1 MRQTLQEV
9 VAAELPP
16 AFVSGIRPLLGRLY
30 IEAAAYVRENRFMEE
45 PEYKN
50 LLPHA
55 RRNMAEKGLRDL
67 ASKHGLFVT
76 VEWTKTHS
84 AQFTMI
90 CTPRVRLTISKT
102 SHEWALP
109 ETCYFRKTN
118 SAVNDMLM
126 QGNLWPV
133 SAPEQNDSELLY
145 AILTHGPAP
154 KSDALG
160 FVSIGFPRPD
170 MKAWAEPT
178 VGILD
183 IQERQERAAK
193 PADPMADVQERQRTA
208 ALKKTAKK
216 TTNKSKGEGKDEGGN
231 TA

>member
-1 MRQTLQEV
+1 VRQTLQDV

-16 AFVSGIRPLLGRLY
+16 AFVSAIYPLLGRLY
-30 IEAAAYVRENRFMEE
+30 TEAAAYVRENRFMEE
-45 PEYKN
+45 PEHRN
-50 LLPHA
+50 LLPYA

-67 ASKHGLFVT
+67 ASNHGLRGT
-76 VEWTKTHS
+76 VEWTETRS

-90 CTPRVRLTISKT
+90 RTPRIRLTISKT
-102 SHEWALP
+102 AHEWAVP

-118 SAVNDMLM
+118 SVVNDMLM

-154 KSDALG
+154 KSEALG
-160 FVSIGFPRPD
+160 FVNIGFPRPD

-178 VGILD
+178 VSILD
-183 IQERQERAAK
+183 IEQRQQQIVK
-193 PADPMADVQERQRTA
+193 PADPMADEQERQRTA
-208 ALKKTAKK
+208 PLKEAAKK
-216 TTNKSKGEGKDEGGN
+216 IADEAKDREDDEGEC

>member
-1 MRQTLQEV
+1 MRQTLQDV
-9 VAAELPP
+9 IAAELPA
-16 AFVSGIRPLLGRLY
+16 AFVSAIYPLLGRTY
-30 IEAAAYVRENRFMEE
+30 IEAAAYVRENRLMEE
-45 PEYKN
+45 PEHRN

-67 ASKHGLFVT
+67 AAKHGLLAT
-76 VEWTKTHS
+76 VEWTETHS

-90 CTPRVRLTISKT
+90 CTPRIRLTISKT
-102 SHEWALP
+102 AHEWAVP

-133 SAPEQNDSELLY
+133 SAPERNDDELLY
-145 AILTHGPAP
+145 AILTHGPVP

-178 VGILD
+178 VSILD
-183 IQERQERAAK
+183 IQQRQQQIVM
-193 PADPMADVQERQRTA
+193 PADPMAEVQERQRTA
-208 ALKKTAKK
+208 ALKAAVKKIADQAKDK
-216 TTNKSKGEGKDEGGN
+216 EGDEGEC

>member
-1 MRQTLQEV
+1 MRETLQEV
-9 VAAELPP
+9 VAAELPS
-16 AFVSGIRPLLGRLY
+16 AFVAGIHPLLSRLY
-30 IEAAAYVRENRFMEE
+30 IEAAAYVRENRFMED
-45 PEYKN
+45 PEYRN

-76 VEWTKTHS
+76 VEWTKHHT

-90 CTPRVRLTISKT
+90 CTPRIRLTISKT
-102 SHEWALP
+102 AHEWALP

-178 VGILD
+178 VNILD
-183 IQERQERAAK
+183 IQERQERMAK
-193 PADPMADVQERQRTA
+193 PADPMADEQERQRTA
-208 ALKKTAKK
+208 ALKQSAKK
-216 TTNKSKGEGKDEGGN
+216 DADKPNGQRNDEGGN